1 MRTTI
6 APSSLA
12 DPDIAEAELII
23 KQCIHCGCC
32 NSRCP
37 TFDLLGDER
46 DSPRG
51 RIYLMKEML
60 ENGRAPDEEIVTHI
74 DRCLSCNGCLTS
86 CPSNV
91 DYMHLVDHARSH
103 IEDNYRRPW
112 SDRLRRRVLAAV
124 LPYPD
129 RFRRAIAVARPF
141 RGLAGMLE
149 TIGPLKSYGAMLR
162 QVPVAPPA
170 TEPRL
175 AVGTHATTLERTQR
189 VIIPSGCVQPVLDPE
204 INRSAIRVLN
214 LVGVDVVISDDD
226 NCCGALVH
234 HLGRKEQALGQARR
248 NIDAWHPRIA
258 SGEIDAIVITASGCG
273 TTIKDYGHM
282 FKHDP
287 AYAEKA
293 AQVAKATQ
301 DVTEFLAAMELP
313 KPDKK
318 LALKVAYQSACSLQH
333 GQKITNQPRKLLL
346 RAGFKITRPDDEY
359 MCCGSAGTYSILQ
372 PELSRQLRDTKV
384 AKLEATGA
392 DLIASGN
399 IGCLTHLAAVSTI
412 PTVHTVVLLD
422 WAWTGRKPPS
432 LADFPG

>member
-6 APSSLA
+6 AAAALA

-60 ENGRAPDEEIVTHI
+60 EQGRPPDEEIVTHI

-112 SDRLRRRVLAAV
+112 SDRLRRSVLAAV
-124 LPYPD
+124 LPYPN
-129 RFRRAIAVARPF
+129 RFRRAIALARPF

-149 TIGPLKSYGAMLR
+149 AMGPLKSYGAMLR
-162 QVPVAPPA
+162 QAPAGPAA
-170 TEPRL
+170 TELTP
-175 AVGTHATTLERTQR
+175 GTYATTVERPRR

-204 INRSAIRVLN
+204 INRSTIHLLN
-214 LVGVDVVISDDD
+214 HFGVDVVIPDDD
-226 NCCGALVH
+226 NCCGALVY
-234 HLGRKEQALGQARR
+234 HLGRREQAVGQARR

-282 FKHDP
+282 FKHDA

-293 AQVAKATQ
+293 ARVAEATR
-301 DVTEFLAAMELP
+301 DVTEFLAAMTLP

-318 LALKVAYQSACSLQH
+318 LGLKVAYQSACSLQH
-333 GQKITNQPRKLLL
+333 G
-346 RAGFKITRPDDEY
+346 
-359 MCCGSAGTYSILQ
+359 
-372 PELSRQLRDTKV
+372 
-384 AKLEATGA
+384 
-392 DLIASGN
+392 
-399 IGCLTHLAAVSTI
+399 
-412 PTVHTVVLLD
+412 
-422 WAWTGRKPPS
+422 
-432 LADFPG
+432 